1 MNDNLIPFNELT
13 EDKQRELASKGGKAS
28 GEARRLKKS
37 LKLALKELLEEEV
50 KDKQGRGTGK
60 TYQELVNIGLLKGA
74 MKGNANNYKVIAE
87 MLGELNQEQNDNKA
101 TPVINLNIV
110 DNSNLEKTM
119 YEERDK

>member
-13 EDKQRELASKGGKAS
+13 KDKQRELASKGGKAS

-50 KDKQGRGTGK
+50 RDKQGRGTGK

>member
-13 EDKQRELASKGGKAS
+13 KDKQRELASKGGKAS